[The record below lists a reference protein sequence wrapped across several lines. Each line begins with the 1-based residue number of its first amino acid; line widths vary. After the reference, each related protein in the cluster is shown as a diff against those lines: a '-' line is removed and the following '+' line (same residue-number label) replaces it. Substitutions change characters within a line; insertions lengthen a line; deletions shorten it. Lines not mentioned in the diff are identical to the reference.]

1 MSKPTPKSNFLQTG
15 LIMVTVFL
23 GFNLLFGNKNQPAD
37 NQTVDQ
43 IYAKLTDQN
52 ARLLD
57 QSIIQTVN
65 DYDHKLDD
73 LVSKKQMTKAVAED
87 KKLEATILEAD
98 AQYKA
103 GLYRNDTGRIRT
115 AYQTLVPLTKK
126 LAGTPALDQ
135 VYKVPSGT
143 VYKPAAEKDG
153 TPIEG
158 SISKFN
164 WNSWSTNQMFST
176 VVDTL
181 AAKNKTDYVYGIIP
195 GYQLIDVL
203 VHATGANPGFS
214 YAFAAFLLALCVRAI
229 VFPLSQKQ
237 LMFSRQMSQ
246 LVPLTNEIKQK
257 YKNDQQQQQ
266 QKVMELYREYGINP
280 LAGCFPALI
289 QMPLFL
295 TIYQCMLRYQF
306 TFVKGT
312 FLWINPATSA
322 STHGFIGPNLGQQ
335 DYILI
340 VIYGITMV
348 IATLLTPVSDPTQA
362 TQQRLMGVGVS
373 LIFTVFMFTGAIPV
387 VAGFVLYWTFTNI
400 LATAQS
406 LRAYRLPMPALVK
419 VNAPGGGA
427 LPKKSSKWQQMMDK
441 MMDEQ
446 RRLQEQ
452 KGGSA
457 PTDNL
462 TNRGGSVKK
471 SVDIIE
477 EAPKTGT
484 PAKHKPKKRK

>member
-1 MSKPTPKSNFLQTG
+1 MSKPTPKSNFLQTA

-23 GFNLLFGNKNQPAD
+23 GFNLLFGNKNQQTD
-37 NQTVDQ
+37 TQTVDQ
-43 IYAKLTDQN
+43 IYAKLNDQN
-52 ARLLD
+52 AHLLD
-57 QSIIQTVN
+57 QTIVQTVGE
-65 DYDHKLDD
+65 YDRKLDD

-87 KKLEATILEAD
+87 KRLEATIIEAD
-98 AQYKA
+98 TQYKA

-115 AYQTLVPLTKK
+115 AYQTLVPITKK
-126 LAGTPALDQ
+126 LAGSPLLNQT
-135 VYKVPSGT
+135 YKVPT
-143 VYKPAAEKDG
+143 CVATKPPVEKDG
-153 TPIEG
+153 SPIEG
-158 SISKFN
+158 SITKYD
-164 WNSWSTNQMFST
+164 WNSWSASQMYGT
-176 VVDTL
+176 VVETL
-181 AAKNKTDYVYGIIP
+181 ASKNKTDYVYGIIP
-195 GYQLIDVL
+195 GYQLIDIL

-257 YKNDQQQQQ
+257 YKNDQQTQQ

-312 FLWINPATSA
+312 FLWINPVTSA

-419 VNAPGGGA
+419 INAPGGGV

-441 MMDEQ
+441 MMEEQ
-446 RRLQEQ
+446 KKIQDQ
-452 KGGSA
+452 KGGTPA
-457 PTDNL
+457 LDDK
-462 TNRGGSVKK
+462 TNKGGSSKNN
-471 SVDIIE
+471 SDIIDE
-477 EAPKTGT
+477 VPKTGT